1 MITALSWV
9 PKGVARARPARFEL
23 STEEYTRIKA
33 LAAKEES
40 DAVEAAKEEADEDEE
55 EEDED
60 EGDVEEDV
68 SIDDLPAELRMDEY
82 DNEDDEGISAA
93 AMNAYGDDADD
104 DELEVMEDGSHP
116 LAMMNMEPN
125 LNDEDDEDDDDAEDD
140 EIRPVRAEHCNRA
153 EAAQRWWR
161 SESRVGCAGQW
172 WSGRCS
178 RWAMQE

>member
-40 DAVEAAKEEADEDEE
+40 DAVEAAKEEANDDEDEE
-55 EEDED
+55 EGDEKEKD
-60 EGDVEEDV
+60 EEEEDV

-140 EIRPVRAEHCNRA
+140 EIRPVR
-153 EAAQRWWR
+153 
-161 SESRVGCAGQW
+161 SR
-172 WSGRCS
+172 
-178 RWAMQE
+178 